1 MSSIEWFLAAAALYA
16 IIGVLFALVF
26 IAAGIVRVDPGVGE
40 SPKLVRA
47 LFIPGI
53 AGLWPLLLTKWI
65 RALREEGP

>member
-1 MSSIEWFLAAAALYA
+1 MTSIEWFLAAVGLYA

-40 SPKLVRA
+40 SPRLVRV

-53 AGLWPLLLTKWI
+53 AGLWPLMLMKWI
-65 RALREEGP
+65 SALSEEGS